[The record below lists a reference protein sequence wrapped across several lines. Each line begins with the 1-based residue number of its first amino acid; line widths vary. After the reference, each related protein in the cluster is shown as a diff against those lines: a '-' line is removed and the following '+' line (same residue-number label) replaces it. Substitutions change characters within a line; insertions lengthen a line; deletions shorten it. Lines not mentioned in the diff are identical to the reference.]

1 MLKWP
6 QINNRLFG
14 QWGLKGNERIT
25 HTARQPRWGCMRYL
39 LMMLLGW
46 LPMLASAVDFDETTQ
61 SLPLGRVMQVFED
74 VSGTATLADVIGHD
88 ELFKPLNKDTLN
100 AGYSH
105 SAFWVKLDLRYQPQ
119 NPDLHRTWLLELAYP
134 PMDQIDLYT
143 PDASGHYR
151 LAARTGDAL
160 PFDSREIKEN
170 NYLFELDFKP
180 GQPQTVYMRLAS
192 QGSVQAPLTLW
203 SAQSYLENQPV
214 RIYILGLIYG
224 VLLGMLIYNLFI
236 YLSVRDTS
244 YLYYIFYI
252 ASFGLYQLSVNGAAV
267 QYFWPN
273 NPWWANASTPF
284 LIGSAAFFGCQ
295 FARTFLQTA
304 TLSRKLDWALK
315 ALMAVGVLVMVLAL
329 ATSYAVSLRLA
340 TGLALAFIVTIFTAG
355 IVAWAR
361 GLRVAR
367 YFVIAWSAFLL
378 GGLIN
383 TLMVLGYL
391 PNVFLTMYSSQIGA
405 AIEVGL
411 LSLALADRI
420 NAMRDLQART
430 LQESG
435 QQLAAMNQQ
444 LARTN
449 QLKDEFLSTVTHEL
463 RTPMNGVL
471 GSLELIKT
479 LDLNPELELYTQTA
493 EGSAREMMHMV
504 NGILSLT
511 ELQAGRLIARPQP
524 FGLKSLV
531 QGLNAQ
537 FAPLAQSKGL
547 EFAYEIAS
555 DLPDQWE
562 GDSDKIRQCLECL
575 LENAIKFTSVG
586 GVILRVAGN
595 ASEEAGRWAL
605 TFNVIDS
612 GIGFV
617 HQEQGELYQHF
628 FQVDGSMTRSY
639 GGLGIGLAICR
650 RLVELLGGQLT
661 HHSQPG
667 EGSQFQLLLM
677 LDSPIQLPSAV
688 AARNSHECVVL
699 LVEDNSA
706 DCRVLRG
713 MLLKLGYRLISVDSG
728 ESAVAALRR
737 ERVDALIVGCPVTLV
752 EDASGGRQLFSLAD
766 CAQLP
771 VMALFDTQA
780 QAQQVCE
787 QVDGISDEWIKPLR
801 IEEVQRTLRQRL
813 LMG

>member
-1 MLKWP
+1 
-6 QINNRLFG
+6 
-14 QWGLKGNERIT
+14 
-25 HTARQPRWGCMRYL
+25 MRYL

-61 SLPLGRVMQVFED
+61 SLPLGRLMQVFED
-74 VSGTATLADVIGHD
+74 SGGTAKLADVIGHD
-88 ELFKPLNKDTLN
+88 ELFKPLDKDTLN

-105 SAFWVKLDLRYQPQ
+105 SAFWIKLDLRYQPQ
-119 NPDLHRTWLLELAYP
+119 NPDTHRTWLLELAYP

-143 PDASGHYR
+143 PDASGNYR
-151 LAARTGDAL
+151 LAARTGDSL
-160 PFDSREIKEN
+160 PFESRDIKEN
-170 NYLFELDFKP
+170 NYLFELNFIP
-180 GQPQTVYMRLAS
+180 GQPQTVYLRLAS
-192 QGSVQAPLTLW
+192 QGSIQAPITLW
-203 SAQSYLENQPV
+203 SAQAYLENQPV

-224 VLLGMLIYNLFI
+224 VLLGMLVYNLFI

-304 TLSRKLDWALK
+304 THSRKLDWALK

-329 ATSYAVSLRLA
+329 STSYAVSLRLA

-391 PNVFLTMYSSQIGA
+391 PNMFLTMYSSQIGA

-449 QLKDEFLSTVTHEL
+449 KLKDEFLSTVTHEL

-471 GSLELIKT
+471 GSIELIKT
-479 LDLNPELELYTQTA
+479 LDLTPELELYTQTA

-511 ELQAGRLIARPQP
+511 ELQAGRLIVRSQP
-524 FGLKSLV
+524 FSLKSLV
-531 QGLNAQ
+531 QSLNIQ
-537 FAPLAQSKGL
+537 FAPLAHTKGL
-547 EFAYEIAS
+547 EFSYEVAS
-555 DLPDQWE
+555 NLPDQWV

-586 GVILRVAGN
+586 DVILRVTGKT
-595 ASEEAGRWAL
+595 SEEAGRWAL

-661 HHSQPG
+661 HQSQPSK
-667 EGSQFQLLLM
+667 GSEFQLLL
-677 LDSPIQLPSAV
+677 LLNSPVELPSEV
-688 AARNSHECVVL
+688 ATRDPQDCVIL

-713 MLLKLGYRLISVDSG
+713 MLLKLGYRLINVDSG
-728 ESAVAALRR
+728 EAAVTALRR
-737 ERVDALIVGCPVTLV
+737 EHVDAVIVGCPVNPVAQTS
-752 EDASGGRQLFSLAD
+752 AGRQLFSLAD

-771 VMALFDTQA
+771 VMAIFDSQA
-780 QAQQVCE
+780 HAQQVRE
-787 QVDGISDEWIKPLR
+787 QVDGISDYWIKPLR
-801 IEEVQRTLRQRL
+801 FEEVQRALEQRL
-813 LMG
+813 LMGQDGISA